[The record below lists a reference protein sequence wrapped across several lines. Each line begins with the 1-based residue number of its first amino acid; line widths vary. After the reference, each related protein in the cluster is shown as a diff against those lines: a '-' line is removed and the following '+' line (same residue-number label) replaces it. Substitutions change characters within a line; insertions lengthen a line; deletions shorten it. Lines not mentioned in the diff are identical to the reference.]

1 MLYCY
6 VKMRKPLI
14 LPCAC
19 TSNWW
24 FVLCFF
30 FVFVARRISICVAT
44 EVLIIEDPCVH
55 VLSLRL
61 NFYLFDQ
68 WAKSTES
75 LGSDYPSHTECAL
88 KINKTRRDAHFFL
101 GCSSGGL
108 QSHPTMTQSLSHP
121 SLSPYYFG
129 LHHLVFARH
138 PPIPVKTKKKTIIN
152 KKPKSENQV
161 VASQS
166 SWRFC
171 FVLGSGLSG
180 GGSIKICVA
189 GTTQL
194 RPRSSSCINFCDH
207 PPKFSTGKI

>member
-1 MLYCY
+1 MGQIN
-6 VKMRKPLI
+6 R
-14 LPCAC
+14 
-19 TSNWW
+19 
-24 FVLCFF
+24 
-30 FVFVARRISICVAT
+30 VAW
-44 EVLIIEDPCVH
+44 
-55 VLSLRL
+55 LRL
-61 NFYLFDQ
+61 SITHRMRIKNKQ
-68 WAKSTES
+68 NKK
-75 LGSDYPSHTECAL
+75 GRAL
-88 KINKTRRDAHFFL
+88 FL

-108 QSHPTMTQSLSHP
+108 QLHPTMTQSLSHP

-138 PPIPVKTKKKTIIN
+138 PPIPVKTKKKNN
-152 KKPKSENQV
+152 KQKTKSENQV